1 MALPRETYVPMGREG
16 LPLEGAPA
24 PPSSG
29 PLLLQPPHW
38 ALLGPGSG
46 STPELPAQPPT
57 ALQPGALGFLFPTGR
72 ALGGTWESQGTC
84 PSAKC
89 PQGWLSPVPHLAL
102 RCCPWSHGTR
112 QASRP
117 QEPPCQPRSVS
128 VLSALLCA
136 VPCTGCWVVAKIR
149 PLEPNASV
157 SRVGSPALSGHL
169 AQC

>member
-1 MALPRETYVPMGREG
+1 MALPRETYAPMGSEG

-29 PLLLQPPHW
+29 PLLLQTPHG
-38 ALLGPGSG
+38 LCPGSG
-46 STPELPAQPPT
+46 RTPELPVQPPT

-72 ALGGTWESQGTC
+72 ALGGAWESQGTC

-89 PQGWLSPVPHLAL
+89 PQGRLSPSPTWLSAAAPGLM
-102 RCCPWSHGTR
+102 GTR

-136 VPCTGCWVVAKIR
+136 VPCTGCWVVAEIR

-157 SRVGSPALSGHL
+157 SCVGSPALSGHL

>member
-1 MALPRETYVPMGREG
+1 MMALPGETYVPMGREG

-57 ALQPGALGFLFPTGR
+57 ALQPGALGCLFPTGR
-72 ALGGTWESQGTC
+72 ALGGAVESQGTC
-84 PSAKC
+84 PSARC
-89 PQGWLSPVPHLAL
+89 LQGWLSPVPHLAL
-102 RCCPWSHGTR
+102 HCCPWSCGN
-112 QASRP
+112 SP
-117 QEPPCQPRSVS
+117 SIQEPPCQPRSIS

-136 VPCTGCWVVAKIR
+136 VPCTRCWVVAEIR
-149 PLEPNASV
+149 PLEPNASM
-157 SRVGSPALSGHL
+157 SRVGSPGHL